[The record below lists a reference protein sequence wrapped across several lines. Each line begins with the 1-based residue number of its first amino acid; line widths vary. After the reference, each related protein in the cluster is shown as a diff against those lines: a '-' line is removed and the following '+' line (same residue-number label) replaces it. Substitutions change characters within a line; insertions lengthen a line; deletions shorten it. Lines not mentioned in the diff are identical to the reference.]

1 MIKVQDS
8 RFFQYFPLLVLK
20 RINFMEMFIYFYH
33 LQLNHLLPLDHCLHL
48 IPQTQ
53 NQILNPESLVLPEI
67 ILMLF
72 LIVKVGNVNLLSE
85 CFVCNFVD
93 KVGPYDVENK

>member
-1 MIKVQDS
+1 
-8 RFFQYFPLLVLK
+8 
-20 RINFMEMFIYFYH
+20 MEMFIYFYH
-33 LQLNHLLPLDHCLHL
+33 LQLNHLPLDHCLHL

-72 LIVKVGNVNLLSE
+72 LFVKVGNVNLLSE